1 MDGMS
6 TCGILILCRN
16 WSHSKSSPKTLDV
29 CGRDMSEDLLS
40 HKLQVLHEDV
50 GEMKSVLKDL
60 TAAITKLALIEE
72 RQTQAAAA
80 QERAFQALERVEQ
93 RVSALEAYVPANKRV
108 SVWLDRATWGAIGLL
123 LMFVAKKTGLA

>member
-1 MDGMS
+1 
-6 TCGILILCRN
+6 
-16 WSHSKSSPKTLDV
+16 
-29 CGRDMSEDLLS
+29 MSEDLLS

-93 RVSALEAYVPANKRV
+93 RVSSLEAYVPANKRV
-108 SVWLDRATWGAIGLL
+108 NVWLDRFLWGAIGLL
-123 LMFVAKKTGLA
+123 LMFIAKKTGLA

>member
-1 MDGMS
+1 
-6 TCGILILCRN
+6 
-16 WSHSKSSPKTLDV
+16 
-29 CGRDMSEDLLS
+29 MSEDLLS

-93 RVSALEAYVPANKRV
+93 RVAALEAYVPANKRV